1 MSVQVVYKNKAKS
14 SNSGVIALF
23 TEDKFQIKNIRS
35 FLSKNETSFVE
46 KILKNKKNTKESII
60 SFNIN
65 EKTTL
70 ILISLKKDLKGSDVE
85 NLGAEFYNFIKKN
98 LFKDLSI
105 ITESL
110 KSKPGKD
117 FIGRF
122 MHGLKLKSYEF
133 NIYKSKKTKS
143 LFTISLIGKPNALSL
158 KNKLKF
164 KALEEGTFLTRDLVS
179 EPGNILHPD
188 EYAKRLLKL
197 KKYGLKVT
205 VYDKKK
211 LKKLGLNALLGVGQG
226 SIRGSYLVT
235 LEWKGSRSKSK
246 PLAFVGKGV
255 CFDTG
260 GYSLK
265 PARFMEDMTYDMAGS
280 AAVVGLMKTLAL
292 RKAKINAVG
301 VVGLVENMVSGNAQR
316 PGDIV
321 KSYSGKTIEVLNT
334 DAEGRLVLADALTFT
349 EKKFKPE
356 LMVDLATLT
365 GAIIVSLG
373 SEYAG
378 LFSNDD
384 KLSKQLLEAGKR
396 VGEKLWRMPLHK
408 NFDKLM
414 DSKNADMQNI
424 NYVGGAGSTT
434 AAQFLQRFIL
444 NKTSW
449 AHLDIAGM
457 AFSKYGGAL
466 NSGGATGYGVRLLN
480 QFVEDNYE

>member
-1 MSVQVVYKNKAKS
+1 MSIKINYQNNNLNKS
-14 SNSGVIALF
+14 SANLVLF
-23 TEDKFQIKNIRS
+23 VDENFTIKGLKKLISNTDFSYIS
-35 FLSKNETSFVE
+35 DLLKTSD
-46 KILKNKKNTKESII
+46 LKKNLLYFEINSKKTVFLVSI
-60 SFNIN
+60 
-65 EKTTL
+65 
-70 ILISLKKDLKGSDVE
+70 KKDLKTSDVE
-85 NLGAEFYNFIKKN
+85 NLGAKFHGLINYNKNKNDYFINSETINSKIKNFIGYF
-98 LFKDLSI
+98 L
-105 ITESL
+105 
-110 KSKPGKD
+110 
-117 FIGRF
+117 
-122 MHGLKLKSYEF
+122 HGLKLKSYEF
-133 NIYKSKKTKS
+133 NIYKSKKNKKIVS
-143 LFTISLIGKPNALSL
+143 INIVGK
-158 KNKLKF
+158 KNKISTKDHLRF
-164 KALEEGTFLTRDLVS
+164 KALEEGSFFARDLVS

-188 EYAKRLLKL
+188 EYAKRINTL
-197 KKYGLKVT
+197 KKFGLKINI
-205 VYDKKK
+205 YDEKK
-211 LKKLGLNALLGVGQG
+211 LKKLGMNALLGVGQG

-235 LEWKGSRSKSK
+235 MEWNGAKNNSN

-265 PARFMEDMTYDMAGS
+265 PAKFMEDMTYDMAGS
-280 AAVVGLMKTLAL
+280 ATVVGLMKNLAL

-321 KSYSGKTIEVLNT
+321 KSYSGKTIEILNT

-349 EKKFKPE
+349 EKKFKPKF
-356 LMVDLATLT
+356 MVDLATLT

-384 KLSKQLLEAGKR
+384 KLSKQLLEAGDK
-396 VGEKLWRMPLHK
+396 VEEKLWRMPLHK
-408 NFDKLM
+408 NFDKLI

-444 NKTSW
+444 NKTPW

-466 NSGGATGYGVRLLN
+466 NSGGATSYGVRLLN
-480 QFVEDNYE
+480 QLIEDNYE

>member
-1 MSVQVVYKNKAKS
+1 MPIKINYSNKSVNKSTA
-14 SNSGVIALF
+14 NLVLF
-23 TEDKFQIKNIRS
+23 T
-35 FLSKNETSFVE
+35 NE
-46 KILKNKKNTKESII
+46 N
-60 SFNIN
+60 FNIN
-65 EKTTL
+65 GLKKHISNEELSYISDLLKNSDLKKDLLFFEINSKKTIFL
-70 ILISLKKDLKGSDVE
+70 VSLKKDLKISDVE
-85 NLGAEFYNFIKKN
+85 SLGAKFHTYINYDNKKDYLINSDTINSKIVNFVGHF
-98 LFKDLSI
+98 L
-105 ITESL
+105 
-110 KSKPGKD
+110 
-117 FIGRF
+117 
-122 MHGLKLKSYEF
+122 HGLKLKSYEF
-133 NIYKSKKTKS
+133 NIYKSKKDKR
-143 LFTISLIGKPNALSL
+143 LISVNVLGN
-158 KNKLKF
+158 KNKVSAQNQLRF
-164 KALEEGTFLTRDLVS
+164 TALEKGTFFARDLVS
-179 EPGNILHPD
+179 EPGNVLHPD
-188 EYAKRLLKL
+188 EYARRINSL
-197 KKYGLKVT
+197 KKYGLKINI
-205 VYDKKK
+205 YDEKK
-211 LKKLGLNALLGVGQG
+211 LKKLGMNALLGVGQG

-235 LEWKGSRSKSK
+235 MEWNGAKNNSK

-265 PARFMEDMTYDMAGS
+265 PAKFMEDMTYDMAGS
-280 AAVVGLMKTLAL
+280 ATVVGLMKNLAL

-321 KSYSGKTIEVLNT
+321 KSYSGKTIEILNT

-349 EKKFKPE
+349 EKKFKPKF
-356 LMVDLATLT
+356 MVDLATLT

-384 KLSKQLLEAGKR
+384 KLSKQLLEAGDK
-396 VGEKLWRMPLHK
+396 VEEKLWRMPLHK
-408 NFDKLM
+408 NFDKLI

-444 NKTSW
+444 NKTPW

-480 QFVEDNYE
+480 KLIEDNYE

>member
-1 MSVQVVYKNKAKS
+1 MTVQVLYKNNNSQKS
-14 SNSGVIALF
+14 LANLVLF
-23 TEDKFQIKNIRS
+23 TDENFNIS
-35 FLSKNETSFVE
+35 GLKKYISNEEFSYMSDLLKTSDF
-46 KILKNKKNTKESII
+46 KKNLLFFEINSKKTIFLVSI
-60 SFNIN
+60 
-65 EKTTL
+65 
-70 ILISLKKDLKGSDVE
+70 KKDLKISDIE
-85 NLGAEFYNFIKKN
+85 SLGAKFHDYINYDKKNDYFVNSDTINSKIENFIGYF
-98 LFKDLSI
+98 L
-105 ITESL
+105 
-110 KSKPGKD
+110 
-117 FIGRF
+117 
-122 MHGLKLKSYEF
+122 HGLKLRSYEF
-133 NIYKSKKTKS
+133 NIYKSKKNKR
-143 LFTISLIGKPNALSL
+143 LISVNVIGN
-158 KNKLKF
+158 KNKISTQNQLRF
-164 KALEEGTFLTRDLVS
+164 KALEEGIFFARDLVS

-188 EYAKRLLKL
+188 EYAKRLSSL
-197 KKYGLKVT
+197 KKIGLKINI
-205 VYDKKK
+205 YDEKK
-211 LKKLGLNALLGVGQG
+211 LKKLGMNALLGVGQG
-226 SIRGSYLVT
+226 SIRGTYLVT
-235 LEWKGSRSKSK
+235 MEWNGLKNNTK

-260 GYSLK
+260 GISIK
-265 PARFMEDMTYDMAGS
+265 PSKFMEDMTYDMAGS
-280 AAVVGLMKTLAL
+280 ATVVGLMMNLAL

-301 VVGLVENMVSGNAQR
+301 VVGLVENMPGGNAQR

-349 EKKFKPE
+349 EKKFKPKF
-356 LMVDLATLT
+356 MVDLATLT

-384 KLSKQLLEAGKR
+384 KLSKQLLTAGEK
-396 VGEKLWRMPLHK
+396 VDEKLWRMPLHK
-408 NFDKLM
+408 NFDKLI

-444 NKTSW
+444 NKTPW

-480 QFVEDNYE
+480 KLIEDDYE